1 MALIN
6 KLSDIADAVRE
17 RTGTTESLTLEQIAV
32 EVKAIPYPVVEEIE
46 IKQNGTFTPPVGVDG
61 YNSIKVEV
69 AGGGLTPS
77 EEVKF

>member
-6 KLSDIADAVRE
+6 KLSDIAEAVRE
-17 RTGTTESLTLEQIAV
+17 RSGINQSLTLEEMALEI
-32 EVKAIPYPVVEEIE
+32 KAIPYPKVESIA
-46 IKQNGTFTPPVGVDG
+46 ITSNGTFTPPVGVDG
-61 YNSIKVEV
+61 YNEISVEV